1 MTTEDYASL
10 MEEPSGG
17 HNHGRMDG
25 NTLDTDESVA
35 FGFRFD
41 GGWHVADIRSNKDE
55 AGGLVSHRGVL
66 APAEYVDPDV
76 LRPMVEEA
84 LGFTV
89 DDVTSVYTSR
99 GRFRNDLRQLRA
111 RIDARLL
118 ALSRSGGNMAALA
131 RSLGINPRTME
142 RALARARAAEVGLRS
157 LADEA

>member
-10 MEEPSGG
+10 MEEPAGG

-41 GGWHVADIRSNKDE
+41 GGWHVADIRSNKEE

-76 LRPMVEEA
+76 LRTMVEEEF
-84 LGFTV
+84 GFSL
-89 DDVTSVYTSR
+89 DDVASVYTTKR
-99 GRFRNDLRQLRA
+99 LRHDQRQLRGD
-111 RIDARLL
+111 IDARVL
-118 ALSRSGGNMAALA
+118 ALSRSGANMAQLA
-131 RSLGINPRTME
+131 NVLGINPRTME
-142 RALARARAAEVGLRS
+142 RALARARQVEAE
-157 LADEA
+157 A